1 MQKEKKSMAIKKGTT
16 KKLVNNKLRVS
27 AFNINIEKEAF
38 RNATF

>member
-1 MQKEKKSMAIKKGTT
+1 MAIKKGTT

-27 AFNINIEKEAF
+27 AFNINIEKRSKAF

>member
-1 MQKEKKSMAIKKGTT
+1 MAIKKGTT

-27 AFNINIEKEAF
+27 AFNINIEKAF

>member
-1 MQKEKKSMAIKKGTT
+1 MAIKKGTT

-27 AFNINIEKEAF
+27 AFNINIEKQGLQ